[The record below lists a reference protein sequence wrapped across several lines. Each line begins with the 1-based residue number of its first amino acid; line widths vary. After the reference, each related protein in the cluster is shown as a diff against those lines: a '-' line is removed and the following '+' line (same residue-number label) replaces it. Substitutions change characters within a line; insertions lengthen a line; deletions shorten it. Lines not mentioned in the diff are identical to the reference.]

1 MGNRYLS
8 MATLTVVDTNALA
21 LWGWPQ
27 AQIGPHQS
35 SGLSRGC
42 STADMCDSALKLDI
56 LLRNCS
62 SRYQRL
68 APVYAHIDSDR
79 QDTVTVAVGNQN
91 LTSRCIRG
99 CCIAAS

>member
-1 MGNRYLS
+1 M
-8 MATLTVVDTNALA
+8 
-21 LWGWPQ
+21 LWPCGAGRRPQ

-42 STADMCDSALKLDI
+42 SIADMCDSALALDN

-62 SRYQRL
+62 SRHQRYGPL

-79 QDTVTVAVGNQN
+79 QE
-91 LTSRCIRG
+91 RCRW
-99 CCIAAS
+99 ATKDRYNT